1 MARYQ
6 GRHRPLP
13 CASRPRP
20 VATRASQPAA
30 PAEPSRPANG
40 MPSAKRRV
48 LARPLVAVAAAAGVT
63 FGTLGLATAVN
74 AGRASDAVVGA
85 VLSDQTDELAQA
97 AVVDIAYRTQASVSR
112 SQQRAALAAA
122 DAKAEAARAAQAKA
136 AQQAA
141 KAKAAAKARA
151 AAEARAEAAEA
162 AAAKRRAA
170 AVADA
175 RQDPKGAARALMA
188 EHGWTSEA
196 QYGCLVNLWNGES
209 AWKWT
214 AQNPSSGAYGIPQSL
229 PARKM
234 AQFGDD
240 YRTNPITQIRWGLW
254 YIDASYGTPCG
265 AWAAWQSRSP
275 HWY

>member
-6 GRHRPLP
+6 GRHRSVPS
-13 CASRPRP
+13 ARVPRP
-20 VATRASQPAA
+20 AATWASQPEP
-30 PAEPSRPANG
+30 PAEPSRPATG
-40 MPSAKRRV
+40 MPSSKRRA
-48 LARPLVAVAAAAGVT
+48 LARPLVATAAAAGVA

-74 AGRASDAVVGA
+74 AGRASDGVVGA

-122 DAKAEAARAAQAKA
+122 DAKAEAARAAQVKA
-136 AQQAA
+136 AREAA
-141 KAKAAAKARA
+141 KAE
-151 AAEARAEAAEA
+151 AEATARA
-162 AAAKRRAA
+162 AAAKRREAA
-170 AVADA
+170 IAEA
-175 RQDPKGAARALMA
+175 RRDPKGVARALMA

-209 AWKWT
+209 DWRWS

-254 YIDASYGTPCG
+254 YIEASYGTPCG